1 VKESPQSSVTKVMWI
16 VSSLGL
22 ASLLFL
28 FAPRG
33 LGLSPDSVAYLK
45 SVQGIQQGQGLA
57 YFSIQWPPLY
67 SLVIAGISYF
77 TANDFYLGSR
87 ALNAILYG
95 AYFLCLGALLQR
107 LTTRFRFLVYIFC
120 ILLAL
125 HPVIMRIYFYAFSE
139 ALFLPLTLLNFVLL
153 AVLLNGKSLGLGS
166 LTLALAS
173 VAFLAT
179 LTRYAG
185 LCIVALNALIF
196 LLSRAY
202 TNPLKKSIAVLL
214 QIIPSA
220 LFLFV
225 WRQRM
230 GIGDT
235 DTNFRPFV
243 IHLITLENI
252 DQGFITIGQWLMPFV
267 RLNERSVL
275 TPLCWMLGVISIASI
290 IALTYIATLRFFS
303 RFKQRGEISLPTA
316 LSFLI
321 GNFTI
326 GYLIFLLLI
335 RSFFDPNIVLDNRT
349 LSPIF
354 APIFALFFV
363 AISNIKGIAFRSL
376 CITLIGCL
384 FVFHLQTIRPLLL
397 ISYFNGIELA
407 DKNRLNSE
415 IVRFV
420 RTCPKD
426 TTVYA
431 DRPWNFNLEFN
442 SMVHWLPTKGLYGS
456 WLPNLNYDKQVSA
469 LRNQAE
475 VIIIEDPES
484 EMTRDVTDLNT
495 FRPIYSS
502 NLGTVWLNNQIEK
515 NICRERLVN

>member
-1 VKESPQSSVTKVMWI
+1 MWI
-16 VSSLGL
+16 VSGLGL

-77 TANDFYLGSR
+77 TANDFYLSSR

-95 AYFLCLGALLQR
+95 AYFLCLGVLLQR

-120 ILLAL
+120 VLLAL

-139 ALFLPLTLLNFVLL
+139 ALFLPLTLINFVLL
-153 AVLLNGKSLGLGS
+153 GVLLNGKSLGLGS

-185 LCIVALNALIF
+185 LCVVALNALII
-196 LLSRAY
+196 LVSRAY

-214 QIIPSA
+214 QIIPST

-235 DTNFRPFV
+235 DTNLRPFAV
-243 IHLITLENI
+243 HIITLENI
-252 DQGFITIGQWLMPFV
+252 DQGFITIGHWLMPFV
-267 RLNERSVL
+267 KLHAMPAL
-275 TPLCWMLGVISIASI
+275 TPLCWMLGVILTVSIV
-290 IALTYIATLRFFS
+290 ALTYIATLRFFS
-303 RFKQRGEISLPTA
+303 SFKQLGEISLPTG
-316 LSFLI
+316 LSFVI

-326 GYLIFLLLI
+326 GYLIFLLLM
-335 RSFFDPNIVLDNRT
+335 RSFFDPNIVLDDRT

-354 APIFALFFV
+354 APLFALFFGFI
-363 AISNIKGIAFRSL
+363 ANIEKKTFRVL
-376 CITLIGCL
+376 FLTLIGCL
-384 FVFHLQTIRPLLL
+384 FTFHLQTVRPLLL

-426 TTVYA
+426 TIVYA
-431 DRPWNFNLEFN
+431 DRPWSFNLEFN
-442 SMVHWLPTKGLYGS
+442 SMIHWLPTKRLYGS

-475 VIIIEDPES
+475 VIIIEDPGS
-484 EMTRDVTDLNT
+484 EMMREVADLNT

-502 NLGTVWLNNQIEK
+502 SLGTVWLNNQMEK
-515 NICRERLVN
+515 NICGERLVN